1 MDISDSG
8 TAAGKT
14 VIYQEKL
21 YEALLFIKEM
31 AIRISLPQTAV
42 ATAQTFLHRVGGY
55 FIKQLEDPF
64 EHTVLASVCLFL
76 ALKSM
81 DRPAPLGKVVKTFSD
96 INREIRMRQNSKLVI
111 PPLSQS
117 KMEQLKARFAQ
128 LEIEILSV
136 LGFDVEVDLPYRYI
150 AEYKDAASQGMSS
163 LQVEALFRVAYNF
176 ANDSYF
182 TQACVK
188 KSAQDI
194 ACACVFLA
202 TQYLGID
209 ISVPK
214 SEDETLAIISNLY
227 NTYGIVS
234 KI

>member
-1 MDISDSG
+1 M
-8 TAAGKT
+8 
-14 VIYQEKL
+14 
-21 YEALLFIKEM
+21 
-31 AIRISLPQTAV
+31 
-42 ATAQTFLHRVGGY
+42 
-55 FIKQLEDPF
+55 EDPF

-150 AEYKDAASQGMSS
+150 AEYKDAAS
-163 LQVEALFRVAYNF
+163 
-176 ANDSYF
+176 
-182 TQACVK
+182 
-188 KSAQDI
+188 
-194 ACACVFLA
+194 
-202 TQYLGID
+202 
-209 ISVPK
+209 
-214 SEDETLAIISNLY
+214 
-227 NTYGIVS
+227 
-234 KI
+234 